1 MAKRAATIATKKKT
15 TRVTK
20 GESYYI
26 NKKYCGEEPTWGA
39 DGYKF
44 VYNAFTWYNTMAEE
58 EDIRLYI
65 NDFLKSIKADAEIK
79 KFARVPFMRVS
90 RGSAA
95 VVRIHSRGG
104 PITAEMLEHSKAN
117 IFEFIEKYSETDK
130 KPEDNVVRLSVQ
142 DHMTNKVSDFI
153 GEIEAIIDAG
163 AVDFSMYTSL
173 QSAAFPAALS
183 ARVADYYRPIQQE
196 IADAIAKKDPQLV
209 EAYAS
214 YTRVQMKSK
223 LALYTSIVDDCDKH
237 SGNLRKARKP
247 RQPRKKKAVSPA
259 KKLKNFQF
267 QKEDAS
273 LKISSVNPESVL
285 GAQEL
290 WTYNT
295 KNKVLSVFRARGP
308 GGLEV
313 NRTAI
318 GGYDDTTSMSK
329 KIGRKTGDILK
340 SVTTSGKVALRKL
353 FDTINTDQLKF
364 VDRLNSNT
372 ILLKVV
378 R

>member
-1 MAKRAATIATKKKT
+1 MAKRAATIATKKKVI
-15 TRVTK
+15 RVTK

-26 NKKYCGEEPTWGA
+26 NKKYYGEEPTWGV

-44 VYNAFTWYNTMAEE
+44 IYNAFNWYNTMAEE
-58 EDIRLYI
+58 EEVRLYI
-65 NDFLKSIKADAEIK
+65 NDYLKSIKADTEVK
-79 KFARVPFMRVS
+79 KLARVPFMRIP

-104 PITAEMLEHSKAN
+104 PVDAEMLDRAKDN
-117 IFEFIEKYSETDK
+117 ILECITKYSEQEK
-130 KPEDNVVRLSVQ
+130 KDDTNVVRLSVQ
-142 DHMTNKVSDFI
+142 DHVTNKVSEFI
-153 GEIEAIIDAG
+153 GEIEEILDKG
-163 AVDFSMYTSL
+163 ALDFSMYTSL
-173 QSAAFPAALS
+173 QSNSFPAALS
-183 ARVADYYRPIQQE
+183 TRVADYYRPIQQE
-196 IADAIAKKDPQLV
+196 IADAIAKKVPQLV
-209 EAYAS
+209 EAYSS
-214 YTRVQMKSK
+214 YTKPQMKAK
-223 LALYTSIVDDCDKH
+223 LALYTGIVDDCDKH

-247 RQPRKKKAVSPA
+247 RKKKAVSPA
-259 KKLKNFQF
+259 KKLKVFQY
-267 QKEDAS
+267 QKEDAA

-290 WTYNT
+290 WTFNT
-295 KNKVLSVFRARGP
+295 KSKVLSVFRARGP
-308 GGLEV
+308 AGLEV

-318 GGYDDTTSMSK
+318 GGYDADTSMSK
-329 KIGRKTGDILK
+329 KIGRKTDEVLK

-353 FDTINTDQLKF
+353 FETINTDTLKF

>member
-1 MAKRAATIATKKKT
+1 MAKRAATIATKKKVV
-15 TRVTK
+15 RVSR

-26 NKKYCGEEPTWGA
+26 NKKYYGEEPTWGV

-44 VYNAFTWYNTMAEE
+44 IYNAFNWYNTMAEE
-58 EDIRLYI
+58 DEVRLYI
-65 NDFLKSIKADAEIK
+65 NDYLKSIKADTEVK
-79 KFARVPFMRVS
+79 KLARVPFMRIP

-95 VVRIHSRGG
+95 VVRIHSRAG
-104 PITAEMLEHSKAN
+104 PVDAEMLDRAKVN
-117 IFEFIEKYSETDK
+117 ILECITKYSEQEK
-130 KPEDNVVRLSVQ
+130 KDDTNVVRLSVQ
-142 DHMTNKVSDFI
+142 DHVTNKVSEFI
-153 GEIEAIIDAG
+153 GEIEEILDKG
-163 AVDFSMYTSL
+163 ALDFSMYTSL
-173 QSAAFPAALS
+173 QSNSFPAALS
-183 ARVADYYRPIQQE
+183 TRVADYYRPIQQE

-214 YTRVQMKSK
+214 YTKPQMKAK
-223 LALYTSIVDDCDKH
+223 LALYTGIVDDCDKH

-247 RQPRKKKAVSPA
+247 RKKKAVSPA
-259 KKLKNFQF
+259 KKLKVFQY
-267 QKEDAS
+267 QKEDAA

-290 WTYNT
+290 WTFNT
-295 KNKVLSVFRARGP
+295 KSKVLSVFRARGP
-308 GGLEV
+308 AGLEV

-318 GGYDDTTSMSK
+318 GGYDVDTSMSK
-329 KIGRKTGDILK
+329 KIGRKTDEVLK

>member
-1 MAKRAATIATKKKT
+1 MAKRAATIATKKKVV
-15 TRVTK
+15 RVSR

-26 NKKYCGEEPTWGA
+26 NKKYYGEEPTWGV

-44 VYNAFTWYNTMAEE
+44 IYNAFNWYNTMAEE
-58 EDIRLYI
+58 EEVRLYI
-65 NDFLKSIKADAEIK
+65 NDYLKSIKADTEVK
-79 KFARVPFMRVS
+79 KLARVPFMRIP

-104 PITAEMLEHSKAN
+104 PVDAEMLDRAKVN
-117 IFEFIEKYSETDK
+117 ILECITKYSEQEK
-130 KPEDNVVRLSVQ
+130 KDDTNVVRLSVQ
-142 DHMTNKVSDFI
+142 DHVTNKVSEFI
-153 GEIEAIIDAG
+153 GEIEAIIDGG
-163 AVDFSMYTSL
+163 ALDFSMYTSL
-173 QSAAFPAALS
+173 QSNSFPAALS
-183 ARVADYYRPIQQE
+183 TRVADYYRPIQQE

-209 EAYAS
+209 EAYSS
-214 YTRVQMKSK
+214 YTKPQMKAK
-223 LALYTSIVDDCDKH
+223 LALYTGIVDDCDKH

-247 RQPRKKKAVSPA
+247 RKKKAVSPA
-259 KKLKNFQF
+259 KKLKVFQY
-267 QKEDAS
+267 QKEDAA

-290 WTYNT
+290 WTFNT
-295 KNKVLSVFRARGP
+295 KSKVLSVFRARGP
-308 GGLEV
+308 AGLEV

-318 GGYDDTTSMSK
+318 GGYDVDTSMSK
-329 KIGRKTGDILK
+329 KIGRKTDEVLK

-364 VDRLNSNT
+364 VDRLNSST

>member
-1 MAKRAATIATKKKT
+1 MAKRAATIATKKKVV
-15 TRVTK
+15 RVSR

-26 NKKYCGEEPTWGA
+26 NKKYYGEEPTWGV

-44 VYNAFTWYNTMAEE
+44 IYNAFNWYNTMAEE
-58 EDIRLYI
+58 DEVRLYI
-65 NDFLKSIKADAEIK
+65 NDYLKSIKADTEVK
-79 KFARVPFMRVS
+79 KLARVPFMRIP

-104 PITAEMLEHSKAN
+104 PVDAEMLDRAKVN
-117 IFEFIEKYSETDK
+117 ILECITKYSEQEK
-130 KPEDNVVRLSVQ
+130 KDETNVVRLSVQ
-142 DHMTNKVSDFI
+142 DHVTNKVSEFI
-153 GEIEAIIDAG
+153 GEIEEILDKG
-163 AVDFSMYTSL
+163 ALDFSMYTSL
-173 QSAAFPAALS
+173 QSNSFPAALS
-183 ARVADYYRPIQQE
+183 TRVADYYRPIQQE

-214 YTRVQMKSK
+214 YTKPQMKAK
-223 LALYTSIVDDCDKH
+223 LALYTGIVDDCDKH

-247 RQPRKKKAVSPA
+247 RKKKAVSPA
-259 KKLKNFQF
+259 KKLKVFQY
-267 QKEDAS
+267 QKEDAA

-290 WTYNT
+290 WTFNT
-295 KNKVLSVFRARGP
+295 KSKVLSVFRARGP
-308 GGLEV
+308 AGLEV

-318 GGYDDTTSMSK
+318 GGYDVDTSMSK
-329 KIGRKTGDILK
+329 KIGRKTDEVLK

>member
-1 MAKRAATIATKKKT
+1 MAKRAATIATKKKVV
-15 TRVTK
+15 RVSR

-26 NKKYCGEEPTWGA
+26 NKKYYGEEPTWGV

-44 VYNAFTWYNTMAEE
+44 IYNAFNWYNTMAEE
-58 EDIRLYI
+58 EEVRLYI
-65 NDFLKSIKADAEIK
+65 NDYLKSIKADTEVK
-79 KFARVPFMRVS
+79 KLARVPFMRVP

-104 PITAEMLEHSKAN
+104 PVDAEMLDRAKDN
-117 IFEFIEKYSETDK
+117 ILECITKYSEQEK
-130 KPEDNVVRLSVQ
+130 KDETNVVRLSVQ
-142 DHMTNKVSDFI
+142 DHVTNKVSEFI
-153 GEIEAIIDAG
+153 GEIEEILDKG
-163 AVDFSMYTSL
+163 ALDFSMYTSL
-173 QSAAFPAALS
+173 QSNSFPAALS
-183 ARVADYYRPIQQE
+183 TRVADYYRPIQQE

-209 EAYAS
+209 EAYSS
-214 YTRVQMKSK
+214 YTKPQMKAK
-223 LALYTSIVDDCDKH
+223 LALYTGIVDDCDKH

-247 RQPRKKKAVSPA
+247 RKKKAVSPA
-259 KKLKNFQF
+259 KKLKVFQY
-267 QKEDAS
+267 QKEDAA

-290 WTYNT
+290 WTFNT
-295 KNKVLSVFRARGP
+295 KSKVLSVFRARGP
-308 GGLEV
+308 AGLEV

-318 GGYDDTTSMSK
+318 GGYDVDTSMSK
-329 KIGRKTGDILK
+329 KIGRKTDEVLK

-364 VDRLNSNT
+364 VDRLNSST

>member
-1 MAKRAATIATKKKT
+1 MAKRAATIATKKKVV
-15 TRVTK
+15 RVSR

-26 NKKYCGEEPTWGA
+26 NKKYYGEEPTWGV

-44 VYNAFTWYNTMAEE
+44 IYNAFNWYNTMAEE
-58 EDIRLYI
+58 DEVRLYI
-65 NDFLKSIKADAEIK
+65 NDYLKSIKADTEVK
-79 KFARVPFMRVS
+79 KLARVPFMRVP

-104 PITAEMLEHSKAN
+104 PVDAEMLDRAKDN
-117 IFEFIEKYSETDK
+117 ILECITKYSEQEK
-130 KPEDNVVRLSVQ
+130 KDETNVVRLSVQ
-142 DHMTNKVSDFI
+142 DHVTNKVSEFI
-153 GEIEAIIDAG
+153 GEIEEILDKG
-163 AVDFSMYTSL
+163 ALDFSMYTSL
-173 QSAAFPAALS
+173 QSNSFPAALS
-183 ARVADYYRPIQQE
+183 TRVADYYRPIQQE

-214 YTRVQMKSK
+214 YTKPQMKAK
-223 LALYTSIVDDCDKH
+223 LALYTGIVDDCDKH

-247 RQPRKKKAVSPA
+247 RKKKAVSPA
-259 KKLKNFQF
+259 KKLKVFQY
-267 QKEDAS
+267 QKEDAA

-290 WTYNT
+290 WTFNT
-295 KNKVLSVFRARGP
+295 KSKVLSVFRARGP
-308 GGLEV
+308 AGLEV

-318 GGYDDTTSMSK
+318 GGYDVDTSMSK
-329 KIGRKTGDILK
+329 KIGRKTDEVLK

>member
-1 MAKRAATIATKKKT
+1 MAKRAATIATKKKVI
-15 TRVTK
+15 RVTR

-26 NKKYCGEEPTWGA
+26 NKKYYGEEPTWGV

-44 VYNAFTWYNTMAEE
+44 IYNAFNWYNTMAEE
-58 EDIRLYI
+58 EEVRLYI
-65 NDFLKSIKADAEIK
+65 NDYLKSIKADAEVK
-79 KFARVPFMRVS
+79 KLARVPFMRIP

-104 PITAEMLEHSKAN
+104 PVDAEMLDRAKIN
-117 IFEFIEKYSETDK
+117 IFDCITKYAEQEKKDDT
-130 KPEDNVVRLSVQ
+130 NVVRLSVQ
-142 DHMTNKVSDFI
+142 DHMTNKVSEFI
-153 GEIEAIIDAG
+153 GEIESIIDGG
-163 AVDFSMYTSL
+163 AVDFSMYASL
-173 QSAAFPAALS
+173 QSNSFPAALS
-183 ARVADYYRPIQQE
+183 TRVADYYRPIQQE

-209 EAYAS
+209 EAYSS
-214 YTRVQMKSK
+214 YTKTQMKAK
-223 LALYTSIVDDCDKH
+223 LALYTGIVDDCNKH
-237 SGNLRKARKP
+237 SGNLRKARK
-247 RQPRKKKAVSPA
+247 PRKKKAVSPA
-259 KKLKNFQF
+259 KKLKVFQY
-267 QKEDAS
+267 QKEDAA

-290 WTYNT
+290 WTFNT
-295 KNKVLSVFRARGP
+295 KSKVLSVFRARGP
-308 GGLEV
+308 AGLEV

-318 GGYDDTTSMSK
+318 GGYDVDTSMSK
-329 KIGRKTGDILK
+329 KIGRKTDEVLK

>member
-1 MAKRAATIATKKKT
+1 MAKRAAIIATKKKT
-15 TRVTK
+15 VRVSK

-26 NKKYCGEEPTWGA
+26 NKKYYGEEPTWGV

-44 VYNAFTWYNTMAEE
+44 IYNAFNWYNTMAEE
-58 EDIRLYI
+58 DEIRLYI
-65 NDFLKSIKADAEIK
+65 TDYLKSINADAEAK
-79 KFARVPFMRVS
+79 KLSRVPDVRLPRTAS
-90 RGSAA
+90 A
-95 VVRIHSRGG
+95 VVRIQMRGG
-104 PITAEMLEHSKAN
+104 PVEEDMLVRAKDS
-117 IFEFIEKYSETDK
+117 IFECIAKYAEQEKKDDT
-130 KPEDNVVRLSVQ
+130 NVVRLSVQ
-142 DHMTNKVSDFI
+142 DHMTNKVSEFI
-153 GEIEAIIDAG
+153 GEIESIIDGG
-163 AVDFSMYTSL
+163 AVDFSMYASL
-173 QSAAFPAALS
+173 QSNSFPAALS
-183 ARVADYYRPIQQE
+183 TRVADYYRPIQQE

-209 EAYAS
+209 EAYSS
-214 YTRVQMKSK
+214 YTKPQMKAK
-223 LALYTSIVDDCDKH
+223 LALYTGIVDDCDKH

-247 RQPRKKKAVSPA
+247 RKKKAVSPA
-259 KKLKNFQF
+259 KKLKVFQY
-267 QKEDAS
+267 QKEDAA

-290 WTYNT
+290 WTFNT
-295 KNKVLSVFRARGP
+295 KSKVLSVFRARGP
-308 GGLEV
+308 AGLEV

-318 GGYDDTTSMSK
+318 GGYDADTSMSK
-329 KIGRKTGDILK
+329 KIGRKTDEVLK